1 MAEAIGMTKNRDLGR
16 FLDVA
21 DKFVGASG
29 DDEIDMTVLGEKL
42 GDGIASGD
50 ELDGRVG
57 NLGLF

>member
-1 MAEAIGMTKNRDLGR
+1 MAKNRDLGR

-21 DKFVGASG
+21 DKFVGTAR

-42 GDGIASGD
+42 SDGITSGD